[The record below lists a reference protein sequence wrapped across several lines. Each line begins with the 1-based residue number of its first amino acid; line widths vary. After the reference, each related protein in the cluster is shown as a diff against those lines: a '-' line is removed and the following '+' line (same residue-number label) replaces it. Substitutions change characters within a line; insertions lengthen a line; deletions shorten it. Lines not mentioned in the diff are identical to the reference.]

1 MNVVERF
8 IHKFKQFDKSGEVV
22 KTFTEGYCYYFA
34 CILCERFK
42 IGTIWYSEKDNHF
55 AARIGSRLYDIT
67 GDITSRKADFIPWHK
82 MQEVDSLVYARL
94 VRDCVRKL

>member
-42 IGTIWYSEKDNHF
+42 IGTLLVTLLPAKPILF
-55 AARIGSRLYDIT
+55 RGIRC
-67 GDITSRKADFIPWHK
+67 RK
-82 MQEVDSLVYARL
+82 
-94 VRDCVRKL
+94 